1 MPISAYPP
9 FASALLADGATGG
22 TQAFKWHEP
31 SALFLP
37 RDQPDSGR
45 EPSALYDYADLGGSR
60 GLSLGRLQPRGWSP
74 CTPVFVASNSSKA
87 SSAPAK
93 GLEVFA
99 IDVGTGQKLWR
110 SEEPYAD
117 ATRASDNTV
126 PAGVSL
132 RSGVDGVNRL
142 YAGDMEGRVWELDA
156 ATGANVNVER
166 AAPGCSPC
174 RFAAVDT
181 QGTVTAP
188 RPITTN
194 VALALAPASFTAGA
208 PLAASP
214 FPGRCCC
221 SERPARTGCPP
232 PVSGA
237 IHLALLDGRYRRP
250 VRAGGTLLGGAAVSQ
265 PAALASAEAAGLL
278 QQPAP
283 FPLDSFTAPERMYGN
298 LTVAGRTAF
307 VPTARG
313 VINDLFSLNPDIAG
327 TTYALDLGGAVSAA
341 SLANFNLANFGG
353 VTVFHE
359 GGASPRDHILGAEV
373 SRLSQLTLD
382 NATSTAARPDA
393 TLAPDGAGGGPS
405 FRLLNWMRRFAT
417 Q

>member
-1 MPISAYPP
+1 M
-9 FASALLADGATGG
+9 
-22 TQAFKWHEP
+22 
-31 SALFLP
+31 
-37 RDQPDSGR
+37 
-45 EPSALYDYADLGGSR
+45 YA
-60 GLSLGRLQPRGWSP
+60 
-74 CTPVFVASNSSKA
+74 VFVASNSSKA

-99 IDVGTGQKLWR
+99 IDVGTGQKLWQW
-110 SEEPYAD
+110 EEPYAD

-208 PLAASP
+208 PLAAYASQP
-214 FPGRCCC
+214 LLLFGTAGADWV
-221 SERPARTGCPP
+221 PAT
-232 PVSGA
+232 VSGA

-405 FRLLNWMRRFAT
+405 FRLLNWMRRFAS